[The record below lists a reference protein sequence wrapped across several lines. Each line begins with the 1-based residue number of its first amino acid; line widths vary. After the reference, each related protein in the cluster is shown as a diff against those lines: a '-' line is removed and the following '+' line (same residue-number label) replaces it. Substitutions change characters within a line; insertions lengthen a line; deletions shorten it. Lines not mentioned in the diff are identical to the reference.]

1 MKPGLSFLL
10 SLMDRSTFYPP
21 HDGIA
26 LGGLAADIGADLG
39 RPELAERIVRA
50 IAPLSRAGEGEL
62 TFITSRRNAD
72 KLVGLKAA
80 AIICPADIA
89 PSVPEEV
96 AVLVSRTPQ
105 TSFAKA
111 AAVLHP
117 QAMRP
122 EAIMGGSGV
131 AAEAHVHPT
140 ARLEAGVTIDFGAVV
155 GADVEIGSGT
165 VVGAGAVIGPGCR
178 IGRNCSIGP
187 HSTVQYALI
196 GNDVILHPGA
206 RIGQDGFGYAPSPS
220 GMVKIPQI
228 GRVIIQDR
236 VEIGANTAVDR
247 GAMDDTV
254 IGEGTKI
261 DNLVQVGHNVHV
273 GRHCIIVG
281 QVAIAGSVRIGDQVM
296 IGGGTAI
303 AGHLEIGSGAQIAG
317 MSAVAADVPGAA
329 RWGGIPARPMRAFL
343 RDMAEIRARA
353 FSRGT
358 KEGDEADE

>member
-1 MKPGLSFLL
+1 
-10 SLMDRSTFYPP
+10 MDRSTFYPP
-21 HDGIA
+21 HAGVA
-26 LGGLAADIGADLG
+26 LGVLAADIGV
-39 RPELAERIVRA
+39 ELRQQRFAERMIHA

-72 KLVGLKAA
+72 KLVGLKAE
-80 AIICPADIA
+80 AIICGEDLSAA
-89 PSVPEEV
+89 VPDNV

-105 TSFAKA
+105 TSFARA
-111 AAVLHP
+111 GSILHP
-117 QAMRP
+117 GAMRP
-122 EAIMGGSGV
+122 GSMMGETGV
-131 AAEAHVHPT
+131 ASAAHVHPG
-140 ARLEAGVTIDFGAVV
+140 ARLEEDVIVDVGAVI
-155 GADVEIGSGT
+155 GDGVEIGSGT
-165 VVGAGAVIGPGCR
+165 VIGAGSIVGPGCK

-187 HSTVQYALI
+187 HVSVQFALI
-196 GNDVILHPGA
+196 GNEVILHPGS
-206 RIGQDGFGYAPSPS
+206 RIGQDGFGYAPSPA
-220 GMVKIPQI
+220 GMLKIPQI

-273 GRHCIIVG
+273 GRHCVIVG

-296 IGGGTAI
+296 IGGGTTI

-353 FSRGT
+353 FNRGT
-358 KEGDEADE
+358 TKGDDADE